1 MKKLIHVLCA
11 VMLFGNFVSSAAN
24 IPDDKKVPLDPKVRY
39 GKLDN
44 GMTYYIRANELPED
58 RADFYIV
65 FNVGAILEN
74 DDQDGLAHLTEHM
87 AFNGTKNFPKKG
99 ILDFLERNGVA
110 FGHNVNA
117 FTSLDVTAYN
127 LNDVPL
133 TDESIVDSS
142 LLVLHDW
149 SNYVSFE
156 DEEIDAER
164 KVVHEEWRTR
174 RSADFRMMKELMP
187 IIYKDSKY
195 AKRDVIGSLDVID
208 NCSYETLRSFY
219 RDWYRPD
226 LEAIIIVGDF
236 DADEMEKKVVSLFSK
251 VPKAKNPKE
260 RPTYEVPN
268 NAEPLI
274 GIATDPEA
282 QRNSIM
288 VYFKHDIVE
297 PEDKNIDYMREL
309 LVRRLYNDMINNRL
323 NELVQKE
330 NPPFIVGYSAYTNM
344 VRSKDAFMAVAFAR
358 DNEVLTALNSVLTE
372 NERVRQH
379 GFTQSELDRT
389 KKDILRGYEK
399 SYKER
404 EKQKNNNY
412 VWEYFSNY
420 LTNEP
425 IPGIEFEYD
434 FAKNVLP
441 GIKLEEI
448 NTLPDKWITKENIV
462 VSITGLEKEGV
473 SLPTEEEVLEVIK
486 KSRNAEL
493 EAYVDAVLDIPLV
506 ANIPEPSPV
515 KETEELKD
523 LGVTI
528 WTLENGAEIIIKK
541 TDFKEDEILFEAYS
555 FGGSSLIDLDKIPS
569 ADMTTTIASQSGAGE
584 FDNISLE
591 KMMAGK
597 VLRLNPYISDI
608 AEGFNGSTSPEDLE
622 TFMQL
627 LYLKFEQ
634 PRFDKESYSAF
645 MGRIKAW
652 IQNTSTDPRTVARDS
667 ISFLM
672 ADRNPRKSPMNVEK
686 LDKVTFEDIK
696 YIYTDRFNDG
706 ADFRFYFVGNID
718 EAKLKPLV
726 ETYIG
731 GLSDKSRSET
741 WKDNN
746 VRPPK
751 DNAVN
756 VFNIPMETPKATVF
770 VNYNGKFR
778 YNAENLVYLNAI
790 RYILSLRYTETI
802 REEEGGSYG
811 VGVWTSKIK
820 YPYEGF
826 KINMQF
832 DCDPERAETLKAI
845 VFEEVNKL
853 QNNGPKEVDVHKT
866 IEYFIKTREEDLKEN
881 KFWLK
886 ALVSMD
892 KYELNTLE
900 KSNYEEI
907 VKGMTVKKL
916 QKFANKLF
924 GSSKNVEVVMLPKT
938 E

>member
-1 MKKLIHVLCA
+1 MKKFLIAFCA
-11 VMLFGNFVSSAAN
+11 MILFSSITLMATDVDSN
-24 IPDDKKVPLDPKVRY
+24 KVPLDPKVRY

-44 GMTYYIRANELPED
+44 GMTYYIRSNDLPEN

-99 ILDFLERNGVA
+99 VLDFLERNGVA

-133 TDESIVDSS
+133 TNESVIDSS
-142 LLVLHDW
+142 LLVIHDW

-174 RSADFRMMKELMP
+174 RSADFRMRKELMP
-187 IIYKDSKY
+187 TLYKGSKY
-195 AKRDVIGSLDVID
+195 AKRDVIGSLEVID
-208 NCSYETLRSFY
+208 NCTYETLRSFY

-226 LEAIIIVGDF
+226 LETVIIVGDF
-236 DADEMEKKVVSLFSK
+236 DAEEMEKKVIALFSK
-251 VPKAKNPKE
+251 VPKAVNPTP
-260 RPTYEVPN
+260 RPVFEVPN
-268 NAEPLI
+268 NKEPLV

-282 QRNSIM
+282 QRNTVT

-297 PEDKNIDYMREL
+297 PEDKDVDYMRVL
-309 LVRRLYNDMINNRL
+309 LVQRMYNDMINNRL

-330 NPPFIVGYSAYTNM
+330 NPPYIVGYSAYTGM
-344 VRSKDAFMAVAFAR
+344 TRSKDAFMAVAFAR
-358 DNEVLTALNSVLTE
+358 DNEILTALNTVLEE
-372 NERVRQH
+372 NQRVRQH

-389 KKDILRGYEK
+389 KMDILRGYEK
-399 SYKER
+399 AYKEKD
-404 EKQKNNNY
+404 KQKNNNY

-425 IPGIEFEYD
+425 TPGIEYE
-434 FAKNVLP
+434 FAFANKVLP
-441 GIKLEEI
+441 EISLEEI
-448 NTLPDKWITKENIV
+448 NSLPAKWITEDNIV

-473 SLPTEEEVLEVIK
+473 TLPTKEEVLAVIE
-486 KSRNAEL
+486 KSKNVKL
-493 EAYVDAVLDIPLV
+493 DAYVDAVLDKPLV
-506 ANIPEPSPV
+506 AVLPEPSPV
-515 KETEELKD
+515 ATTEVLNE

-528 WTLENGAEIIIKK
+528 WTLENGAEIILKK
-541 TDFKEDEILFEAYS
+541 TDFKEDEILFDAYS
-555 FGGSSLIDLDKIPS
+555 FGGSSLIELEKIPS
-569 ADMTTTIASQSGAGE
+569 ADMTTTIVSQCGVGE
-584 FDNISLE
+584 FDNITLE

-597 VLRLNPYISDI
+597 VLRLNPYITDI
-608 AEGFNGSTSPEDLE
+608 TEGFSGSTSPDDIE

-634 PRFDKESYSAF
+634 PRFDEEAYGAF
-645 MGRIKAW
+645 LGRIKAW
-652 IQNTSTDPRTVARDS
+652 VKNTSTDPRTVANDS

-672 ADRNPRKSPMNVEK
+672 VDRNPRNSPMNTDK
-686 LDKVTFEDIK
+686 LDKVDFEEIK
-696 YIYTDRFNDG
+696 AIYNERFADG
-706 ADFRFYFVGNID
+706 ANFRYYFVGNID
-718 EAKLKPLV
+718 EAILKPLV

-731 GLSDKSRSET
+731 GLSDKSEKET

-751 DNAVN
+751 EDAVN

-770 VNYNGKFR
+770 VNYNGNMK
-778 YNAENLVYLNAI
+778 YNAENIVYLSAI
-790 RYILSLRYTETI
+790 KYILSLRYTETI

-811 VGVWTSKIK
+811 VGVWASTSK

-826 KINMQF
+826 KINMKF
-832 DCDPERAETLKAI
+832 DCDPERAEALKSI
-845 VFEEVNKL
+845 VYAEVEKL
-853 QNNGPKEVDVHKT
+853 KVDGPKEKDINKT

-881 KFWLK
+881 RFWLD

-892 KYELNTLE
+892 KYDLNTID
-900 KSNYEEI
+900 KANYEEI
-907 VKGMTVKKL
+907 VKNMTVKKL
-916 QKFANKLF
+916 QKFASTVF
-924 GSSKNVEVVMLPKT
+924 GSSKNVEVVMLPLA

>member
-1 MKKLIHVLCA
+1 MKKFLIAFCTLI
-11 VMLFGNFVSSAAN
+11 LFSSVTLMAT
-24 IPDDKKVPLDPKVRY
+24 DDDSNKVPLDPKVRY

-44 GMTYYIRANELPED
+44 GMTYYIRSNDLPEN

-65 FNVGAILEN
+65 FDVGAILEN

-99 ILDFLERNGVA
+99 VLDFLERNGVA

-133 TDESIVDSS
+133 TKESVVDSA
-142 LLVLHDW
+142 LLVIHDW

-187 IIYKDSKY
+187 TIYNGSKY

-208 NCSYETLRSFY
+208 NCTYETLRSFY

-226 LEAIIIVGDF
+226 LETVIIVGDF
-236 DADEMEKKVVSLFSK
+236 DAEEMEKKVIALFSE
-251 VPKAKNPKE
+251 VPKAVNPIP
-260 RPTYEVPN
+260 RPVFEVPN
-268 NAEPLI
+268 NKEPLV

-282 QRNSIM
+282 QRNTVT
-288 VYFKHDIVE
+288 VYFKHDIVQ
-297 PEDKNIDYMREL
+297 PEDKDVDYMRVL
-309 LVRRLYNDMINNRL
+309 LVQRMYNDMINNRL

-330 NPPFIVGYSAYTNM
+330 NPPYIVGYSAYTGM
-344 VRSKDAFMAVAFAR
+344 TRSKDAFMAVAFAR
-358 DNEVLTALNSVLTE
+358 DNEILTALNTVLEE
-372 NERVRQH
+372 NQRVRQH

-389 KKDILRGYEK
+389 KMDILRGYEK
-399 SYKER
+399 AYKEKD
-404 EKQKNNNY
+404 KQKNNNY

-425 IPGIEFEYD
+425 TPGIEYE
-434 FAKNVLP
+434 FAFANKVLP
-441 GIKLEEI
+441 EISLEEI
-448 NTLPDKWITKENIV
+448 NSLPASWITDDNIV

-473 SLPTEEEVLEVIK
+473 TLPTKEEVLAVIE
-486 KSRNAEL
+486 KSKNVKL
-493 EAYVDAVLDIPLV
+493 DAYVDAVLDKPLV
-506 ANIPEPSPV
+506 AVLPEPSPV
-515 KETEELKD
+515 ASTEVLNE

-528 WTLENGAEIIIKK
+528 WTLENGAEIILKK
-541 TDFKEDEILFEAYS
+541 TDFKEDEILFDAYS
-555 FGGSSLIDLDKIPS
+555 FGGSSLIELEKIPS
-569 ADMTTTIASQSGAGE
+569 TDMTTTIVSQCGVGE
-584 FDNISLE
+584 FDNITLE

-597 VLRLNPYISDI
+597 VLRLNPYITDI
-608 AEGFNGSTSPEDLE
+608 TEGFSGSTSPDDIE

-634 PRFDKESYSAF
+634 PRFDREAYGAF
-645 MGRIKAW
+645 LGRIKAW
-652 IQNTSTDPRTVARDS
+652 VQNTSTDPRTVANDS

-672 ADRNPRKSPMNVEK
+672 VDRNPRNSPMNTDK
-686 LDKVTFEDIK
+686 LNKVDFEEIK
-696 YIYTDRFNDG
+696 AIYNDRFADG
-706 ADFRFYFVGNID
+706 ANFRYYFVGNID
-718 EAKLKPLV
+718 EAILKPLV

-731 GLSDKSRSET
+731 GLSDKSEKET

-751 DNAVN
+751 EDAVN

-770 VNYNGKFR
+770 VNYNGNMK
-778 YNAENLVYLNAI
+778 YNAENIVYLSAI
-790 RYILSLRYTETI
+790 KYILSLRYTETI

-811 VGVWTSKIK
+811 VGVWTSTSK

-826 KINMQF
+826 KINMKF
-832 DCDPERAETLKAI
+832 DCDPERAEALKSI
-845 VFEEVNKL
+845 VYAEVDKL
-853 QNNGPKEVDVHKT
+853 KVDGPKEKDVNKT

-881 KFWLK
+881 RFWLD

-892 KYELNTLE
+892 KYDLNTID
-900 KSNYEEI
+900 KANYEEI
-907 VKGMTVKKL
+907 VKNMTVKKL
-916 QKFANKLF
+916 QKFASMVF
-924 GSSKNVEVVMLPKT
+924 GSSKNVEVVMLPLA